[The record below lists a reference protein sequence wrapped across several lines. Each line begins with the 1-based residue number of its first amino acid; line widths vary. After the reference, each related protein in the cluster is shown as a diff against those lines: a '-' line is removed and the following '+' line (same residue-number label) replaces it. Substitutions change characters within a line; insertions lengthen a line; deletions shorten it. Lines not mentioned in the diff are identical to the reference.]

1 MIEERLNTEL
11 GEIATAGLTRRRRV
25 LESPCGRIAT
35 VDGKKVLNFA
45 RGMTGDRPRF
55 QDTGEI
61 EPKNPGWTMFAELR
75 RATDEA
81 WQKPLPAPTRVAK
94 FCQSIYD

>member
-45 RGMTGDRPRF
+45 R
-55 QDTGEI
+55 E
-61 EPKNPGWTMFAELR
+61 
-75 RATDEA
+75 
-81 WQKPLPAPTRVAK
+81 
-94 FCQSIYD
+94 

>member
-1 MIEERLNTEL
+1 MIENRLKQEL
-11 GEIATAGLTRRRRV
+11 ADIAARGLSRRRRV
-25 LESPCGRIAT
+25 LESPCGRIAA

-45 RGMTGDRPRF
+45 RGMTEDRPRF

-75 RATDEA
+75 RAIDEA

-94 FCQSIYD
+94 FCQTIYD